1 MVLVSLIFA
10 GLLLAFAAFA
20 AFGLPWL
27 IAGGRA
33 FEEFS
38 ERRDQKVMA
47 GTLAALVLAMVSLP
61 FVASAF
67 EAAGPHLALMAQTV
81 LGVPERFWS

>member
-1 MVLVSLIFA
+1 MLLFALILA

-27 IAGGRA
+27 IAGNRA

-38 ERRDQKVMA
+38 ERRDQQVMA
-47 GTLAALVLAMVSLP
+47 AMLGTAAVL
-61 FVASAF
+61 VASVPLVHGGL
-67 EAAGPHLALMAQTV
+67 EAAAPQLQLFAQTV